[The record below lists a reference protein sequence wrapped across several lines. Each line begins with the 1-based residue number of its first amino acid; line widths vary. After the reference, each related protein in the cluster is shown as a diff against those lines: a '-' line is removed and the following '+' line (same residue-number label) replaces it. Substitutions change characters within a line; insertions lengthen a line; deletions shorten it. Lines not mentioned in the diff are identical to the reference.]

1 MSLIQSQT
9 AIEIMNRIE
18 GVRLHEKKG
27 GKFKYFMYM
36 TSAMRNTSIEV
47 LELSMR
53 SYNVLMRA
61 GLITIGQV
69 VDSIASGSE
78 LRSIRNCGVK
88 SVTEIQEQLFIY
100 QYFSLPQE
108 KREDYLL
115 EVVLMNQK

>member
-78 LRSIRNCGVK
+78 LRKIRNCGVK
-88 SVTEIQEQLFIY
+88 SVREIQEQLFLY

>member
-18 GVRLHEKKG
+18 GVRKKKKKG

-88 SVTEIQEQLFIY
+88 SVREIQEQLFLY